1 MRSPLVRRC
10 CRILCAGSV
19 AIAASATLGSGLAPL
34 ATSAEPA
41 PATATVGAT
50 HHFTFAAPVAER
62 TVDQDVIFALG
73 LKESTVQGGT
83 TLQAIESKL
92 TRRQVRSITVLAADD
107 TRITKVRVTYKSAE
121 QEVGQRRGEEPF
133 ANTQVAQSI
142 AGKTYIV
149 SRAKTTDELSI
160 TDPDGKAPT
169 DEERK
174 LVTSSMDAV
183 GRPSPI
189 GKFLSGRTVRVGQ
202 TVEVPNDLANE
213 MLGLDGAV
221 GKVTKFEMALT
232 RASNRGGVICG
243 EFETRVDL
251 QSEEPSGQST
261 RFRGRMVVEV
271 NTCRAIEAEF
281 AGPVSF
287 VENHGTASAG
297 FQVFSVG
304 TLRVRSVLSKPE
316 AAAKR
321 ETAPRR

>member
-1 MRSPLVRRC
+1 MRLPFASRCRRF
-10 CRILCAGSV
+10 LWAGSA
-19 AIAASATLGSGLAPL
+19 AIAATATLGNVLAPV
-34 ATSAEPA
+34 ATAAEPA
-41 PATATVGAT
+41 PAIATVGAT
-50 HHFTFAAPVAER
+50 HHFTFAAPVVGKSVE
-62 TVDQDVIFALG
+62 QDVTFALG

-92 TRRQVRSITVLAADD
+92 TRRQVRSITVLAADES
-107 TRITKVRVTYKSAE
+107 RITKVRVTYKSAE

-133 ANTQVAQSI
+133 ANTQVAQAI

-149 SRAKTTDELSI
+149 SRAKTTDELTI
-160 TDPDGKAPT
+160 TDAEGKAPS

-174 LVTSSMDAV
+174 LVQSSMDAV

-189 GKFLSGRTVRVGQ
+189 GKFLNGRTVRVGQ

-221 GKVTKFEMALT
+221 GKVTKFEMALA

-287 VENHGTASAG
+287 VENHGTAGAG

-304 TLRVRSVLSKPE
+304 TLRVKSVLSKPD
-316 AAAKR
+316 ATAKR
-321 ETAPRR
+321 DSTRR